1 MITAKWKSG
10 LDPVL
15 LHKLNVCKEIL
26 LDLKRVVVA
35 FSAGVDSTFLLALAA
50 ETLEQD
56 KNAAV
61 LAAMGI
67 SPSLAERERQA
78 GRKLARAIGVE
89 LVEIDTDELSDPN
102 YASNPT
108 DRCFYCKSR
117 LFLRL
122 KELAFRRGLDFVLS
136 GANTDDTGDSRPGM
150 RAAEDLGVRSPLL
163 EAGMTKDDIRAAS
176 RAMGLETWNKPA
188 MACLASRIP
197 YGQDITAAK
206 LSRIE
211 RAEYVLQDLGMAQ
224 CRVRDHGQVARI
236 EVPAEDICRVVKHR
250 LEITEAIKALGY
262 AYVALD
268 LEGFRTGSMNETVW
282 D

>member
-262 AYVALD
+262 TYVALD